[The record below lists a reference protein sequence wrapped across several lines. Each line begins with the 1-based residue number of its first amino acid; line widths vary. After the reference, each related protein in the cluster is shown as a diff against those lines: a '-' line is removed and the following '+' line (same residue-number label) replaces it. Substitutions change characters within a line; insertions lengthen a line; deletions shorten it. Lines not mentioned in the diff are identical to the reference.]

1 MGRTGILGTV
11 LLLAVCA
18 VAACGRVPLTLP
30 TSTATGGGSSG
41 TGGDL
46 GSGGATSTGGTT
58 GSGGSTSSGGSGGD
72 GGSGGA
78 PSTGGTAGSGGS
90 TSSGGGTTSTGGATQ
105 SAGSG
110 GNGGLGGATATGGT
124 KANGGSTGSGGAGG
138 GTAGTT
144 ATGGTKASGGTVGA
158 GGSTSGGAGG
168 ASCSNVQPCGGDVV
182 GTWTVTS
189 SCLKVTG
196 QLDMS
201 QFGLNCAP
209 APVTGSLQVTGTWI
223 AKSNGTY
230 SDNTTTSGSET
241 FTLAD
246 SCLQISGTT
255 ITCNGVSVLFQSI
268 EYDSVSCT
276 PAAGGG
282 CTCAAT
288 VNQTGWA
295 GVVSFDA
302 STSGRYTTSSNV
314 VTLDDEAKYSY
325 CVSGS
330 KMAWTPQSTSP
341 TITGT
346 IAFQK

>member
-1 MGRTGILGTV
+1 

-18 VAACGRVPLTLP
+18 VAACGRAPLTLP

-46 GSGGATSTGGTT
+46 GSGGATSTGGIT
-58 GSGGSTSSGGSGGD
+58 GSGGSTGRGSGGD

-78 PSTGGTAGSGGS
+78 TSTGGTAGSGGS
-90 TSSGGGTTSTGGATQ
+90 TSSGGATTSTGGATH

-124 KANGGSTGSGGAGG
+124 KANGGSTGSGGVGG
-138 GTAGTT
+138 GTAGMT
-144 ATGGTKASGGTVGA
+144 ATGGTKAN
-158 GGSTSGGAGG
+158 GGSTGSSSSGGAGG

-189 SCLKVTG
+189 SCLEVTG
-196 QLDMS
+196 KLDMS
-201 QFGLNCAP
+201 VFGLGCAP
-209 APVTGSLQVTGTWI
+209 APVTGSLRVTGTWI

-230 SDNTTTSGSET
+230 ADNTTTTGSET
-241 FTLAD
+241 FTLAA

-255 ITCNGVSVLFQSI
+255 ITCDGVGVLFQS
-268 EYDSVSCT
+268 EYQSVSCT

-288 VNQTGWA
+288 VNQTNWA

-302 STSGRYTTSSNV
+302 STSGTYKTAGNV

-330 KMAWTPQSTSP
+330 KMTWTPQSTSP
-341 TITGT
+341 TTTGT
-346 IAFQK
+346 IVFQK

>member
-1 MGRTGILGTV
+1 

-18 VAACGRVPLTLP
+18 VAACGRAPLTLP

-46 GSGGATSTGGTT
+46 GSGGATSTGGTA
-58 GSGGSTSSGGSGGD
+58 GSGGSTSSGGHGGD

-78 PSTGGTAGSGGS
+78 TSTGGTAGSGGS
-90 TSSGGGTTSTGGATQ
+90 TSSGGVTSTGGATH

-110 GNGGLGGATATGGT
+110 GNGGLGGAIATGGT
-124 KANGGSTGSGGAGG
+124 KANGGGTGSGGVGG
-138 GTAGTT
+138 GIAGTT
-144 ATGGTKASGGTVGA
+144 ATGGTKASGGTLGT
-158 GGSTSGGAGG
+158 GGSSSGGAGG

-189 SCLKVTG
+189 SCLEVTG
-196 QLDMS
+196 RLDMS
-201 QFGLNCAP
+201 VFGLNCAP
-209 APVTGSLQVTGTWI
+209 APVTGSLRVTGTWI

-241 FTLAD
+241 FTLAA

-255 ITCNGVSVLFQSI
+255 ITCDRLDPLLASGG
-268 EYDSVSCT
+268 YDAVSCT

-282 CTCAAT
+282 CTCSAT
-288 VNQTGWA
+288 VKQTGWA
-295 GVVSFDA
+295 GAVSFDA
-302 STSGRYTTSSNV
+302 STSGTYYIAGNV

-330 KMAWTPQSTSP
+330 KMTWTPQSTSP
-341 TITGT
+341 TTTGT
-346 IAFQK
+346 IVFQK